1 MNSKIKL
8 KNLFS
13 EVEIGR
19 VTLRN
24 RIVMPPMMMCYASS
38 EGEINEQVIAHYEA
52 RAKGGVGLIIVEASR
67 IHPSGKS
74 FESEVAI
81 DRDSL
86 IPRLHMLTNAVKVYG
101 SAIAIELYHGGIQA
115 RVDQPVGP
123 SAIGRK
129 VFPPPRTPRELT
141 TNEVEEMVEHFANA
155 ALRAKMSGFDMVEVH
170 GTHGYLIAEFLSPLT
185 NKRTDKYG
193 ADRTLFATEIVRR
206 IKEKCGHDFPVIF
219 RLAADEFE
227 EGGITVEYAKEAA
240 KKLEAAGV
248 DAFDVTGGNRD
259 TADHIVPPVYYDKQG
274 YFFNQASEIKK
285 VVHVPVISGGMII
298 DPVIADRAIEDG
310 MVDLVFI
317 GRQLLADPEW
327 PNKAREGRLEDIRPC
342 IACEQCVERI
352 YSQKPVQC
360 SVNPLKGFEYKYLSE
375 EDIPK
380 AKEKKKVVIVGGG
393 LAGLEAARIAK
404 MRGHDVVLFEE
415 SNELGGVLKLVLKTK
430 PRIKKL
436 IEWYK
441 STMNKLGVIIK
452 LNEKVSPETIKK
464 EAPDVVVLATG
475 SNPLIPKILGLEN
488 ATLAEDVLAGKAKTG
503 NSVVI
508 IGGGLVGCELALNL
522 ASEGKKVTI
531 VEALPQVAAG
541 EPRVSRMAIINLL
554 TKAKVNILTN
564 APVVEV
570 YKDGVDIVDPLG
582 RRTKLNADTVILS
595 VGRISRIDKDLFEA
609 SQSIANKIY
618 VIGDAKQPRR
628 IMDAIREG
636 FWTAI
641 NI

>member
-1 MNSKIKL
+1 MERFE
-8 KNLFS
+8 NLFS
-13 EVEIGR
+13 EVKIGR

-24 RIVMPPMMMCYASS
+24 RIVMPPMVMCYASS
-38 EGEINEQVIAHYEA
+38 EGEINEQVIAHFEA
-52 RAKGGVGLIIVEASR
+52 RAKGGVGLIIVEASY
-67 IHPSGKS
+67 IHPSGKG

-81 DRDSL
+81 DRDTL
-86 IPRLHMLTNAVKVYG
+86 IPRLHMLTNAVKVNG
-101 SAIAIELYHGGIQA
+101 SAIAIQLYHGGIQA
-115 RVDQPVGP
+115 HVDQPVGP

-141 TNEVEEMVEHFANA
+141 TSEVEEMVEYFANA

-193 ADRTLFATEIVRR
+193 VDRTLFATEIVKR
-206 IKEKCGHDFPVIF
+206 IKEKCGRDFPVIF

-227 EGGITVEYAKEAA
+227 EGGITVEYAKEVA
-240 KKLEAAGV
+240 KKLEVAGV
-248 DAFDVTGGNRD
+248 DAFDVTGGTYD
-259 TADHIVPPVYYDKQG
+259 TTDHIIPPVYYDKQG

-285 VVHVPVISGGMII
+285 VVHVPVISGGMIT
-298 DPVIADRAIEDG
+298 DPIVADSAIKDG
-310 MVDLVFI
+310 VVDLVFI
-317 GRQLLADPEW
+317 GRQLIADPEW
-327 PNKAREGRLEDIRPC
+327 PNKVREGEVEDIRPC
-342 IACEQCVERI
+342 IACEQCIERI
-352 YSQKPVQC
+352 FFQEPVNC

-415 SNELGGVLKLVLKTK
+415 SNELGGVLKLVLEEKTK
-430 PRIKKL
+430 LRIKKL

-441 STMNKLGVIIK
+441 STMKKLNVTIR
-452 LNEKVSPETIKK
+452 LNEKVLPETIKK
-464 EAPDVVVLATG
+464 EVPDVVILATG
-475 SNPLIPKILGLEN
+475 SNPLIPKIPGVEN
-488 ATLAEDVLAGKAKTG
+488 ATLAEDILSGKAKTG

-522 ASEGKKVTI
+522 ATEGKKVTI
-531 VEALPQVAAG
+531 VEALPQVATG
-541 EPRVSRMAIINLL
+541 EPILSRMGIINLL

-564 APVVEV
+564 APVIEV
-570 YKDGVDIVDPLG
+570 YNDGVDITDSLG

-595 VGRISRIDKDLFEA
+595 VGRRSRIDKDLIE
-609 SQSIANKIY
+609 SSKSIAKEVYI
-618 VIGDAKQPRR
+618 IGDAKQPRR
-628 IMDAIREG
+628 IIDAIKEG

>member
-1 MNSKIKL
+1 MERFE
-8 KNLFS
+8 NLFS
-13 EVEIGR
+13 EVKIGR

-24 RIVMPPMMMCYASS
+24 RIVMPPMVMCYASS
-38 EGEINEQVIAHYEA
+38 EGEINEQVIAHFEA
-52 RAKGGVGLIIVEASR
+52 RAKGGVGLIIVEASY
-67 IHPSGKS
+67 IHPSGKG

-81 DRDSL
+81 DRDTL
-86 IPRLHMLTNAVKVYG
+86 IPRLHMLTNAVKVNG
-101 SAIAIELYHGGIQA
+101 SAIAIQLYHGGIQA
-115 RVDQPVGP
+115 HVDQPVGP

-141 TNEVEEMVEHFANA
+141 TSEVEEMVEYFANA

-193 ADRTLFATEIVRR
+193 VDRTLFATEIVKR
-206 IKEKCGHDFPVIF
+206 IKEKCGRDFPVIF

-227 EGGITVEYAKEAA
+227 EGGITVEYAKEVA
-240 KKLEAAGV
+240 KKLEVAGV
-248 DAFDVTGGNRD
+248 DAFDVTGGTYD
-259 TADHIVPPVYYDKQG
+259 TTDHIIPPVYYDKQG

-285 VVHVPVISGGMII
+285 VVHVPVISGGMIT
-298 DPVIADRAIEDG
+298 DPIVADSAIKDG
-310 MVDLVFI
+310 VVDLVFI
-317 GRQLLADPEW
+317 GRQLIADPEW
-327 PNKAREGRLEDIRPC
+327 PNKVREGKVEDIRPC
-342 IACEQCVERI
+342 IACEQCIERI
-352 YSQKPVQC
+352 FFQEPVNC

-415 SNELGGVLKLVLKTK
+415 SNELGGVLKLVLEEKTK
-430 PRIKKL
+430 LRIKKL
-436 IEWYK
+436 VEWYK
-441 STMNKLGVIIK
+441 STLKKLNVTIR
-452 LNEKVSPETIKK
+452 LNEKVLPETIKK
-464 EAPDVVVLATG
+464 EVPDVVILATG
-475 SNPLIPKILGLEN
+475 SNPLIPKIPGVEN
-488 ATLAEDVLAGKAKTG
+488 ATLAEDILSGKAKTG

-522 ASEGKKVTI
+522 ATEGKKVTI
-531 VEALPQVAAG
+531 VEALPQVATG
-541 EPRVSRMAIINLL
+541 EPILSRMGIINLL

-564 APVVEV
+564 APVIEV
-570 YKDGVDIVDPLG
+570 YNDGVDITDSLG

-595 VGRISRIDKDLFEA
+595 VGRRSRIDKDLIE
-609 SQSIANKIY
+609 SSKSIAKEVYI
-618 VIGDAKQPRR
+618 IGDAKQPRR
-628 IMDAIREG
+628 IIDAIKEG